1 MSVIIATGSAGL
13 VGSETSRFFHDKGFD
28 VVGIDNDLRRYF
40 FGDEAS
46 TAWNRRRLEEDLPR
60 YVHEDIDIRDQ
71 DAVDRVFS
79 RHGHAIAGVVH
90 TASQPS
96 HDWAAREPMTDFSV
110 NATGTLVLLEATRKH
125 CPEACFIFVSTN
137 KVYGDTPNRLPLVE
151 QAERWDLDPAHPFCA
166 DGIDETM
173 SIDASTH
180 SLFGAS
186 KAAADLLVQEYGR
199 YFQLNT
205 GSFRGGCIT
214 GAGHSGAELHGYLSY
229 LMRCCLEERP
239 YTIFGYKGK
248 QVRDNIHA
256 LDLVNMFWHFL
267 QAPRAGEVYNAG
279 GSRAIHCSLL
289 ESIHMCEEISGR
301 EMKTTYSESN
311 RLGDHIWY
319 VSDIGKFRGHYPEWR
334 FAYDLPRILEEIHQ
348 GWAERL

>member
-1 MSVIIATGSAGL
+1 MSVVIVTGSAGL
-13 VGSETSRFFHDKGFD
+13 VGSEAARFFHEKGFD
-28 VVGIDNDLRRYF
+28 LVGIDNDMRRHF
-40 FGDEAS
+40 FGEGAS
-46 TAWNRRRLEEDLPR
+46 TAWNRARLEADLPR

-71 DAVDRVFS
+71 DAMDRVFS
-79 RHGHAIAGVVH
+79 RYGGEVAAVIHA
-90 TASQPS
+90 ASQPS

-125 CPEACFIFVSTN
+125 CPEACFIFTSTN
-137 KVYGDTPNRLPLVE
+137 KVYGDTPNQLPLVE
-151 QAERWDLDPAHPFCA
+151 LPERWDLETTHPFYA
-166 DGIDETM
+166 EGIDESM

-199 YFQLNT
+199 YFQMKT
-205 GSFRGGCIT
+205 VSFRGGCIT

-229 LMRCCLEERP
+229 LMRCCMEGRP

-256 LDLVNMFWHFL
+256 RDLVEMFWHFL
-267 QAPRAGEVYNAG
+267 QAPRSGEVYNAG

-289 ESIHMCEEISGR
+289 ESIRLCEEIVGR
-301 EMKTTYSESN
+301 EMTTTYSDAA
-311 RLGDHIWY
+311 RVGDHIWY
-319 VSDIGKFRGHYPEWR
+319 VSDIGKFRRHYPEWK
-334 FAYDLPRILEEIHQ
+334 FEYDLGQILEEIQQ